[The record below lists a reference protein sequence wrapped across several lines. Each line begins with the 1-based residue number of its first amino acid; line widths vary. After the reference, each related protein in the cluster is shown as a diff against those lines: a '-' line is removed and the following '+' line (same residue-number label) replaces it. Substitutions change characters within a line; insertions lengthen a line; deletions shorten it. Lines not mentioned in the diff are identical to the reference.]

1 MTSICAAELQIFNL
15 YIVSEKSAEKVPVIH
30 DNASDFSFEFS
41 EKWLLLIKYS

>member
-41 EKWLLLIKYS
+41 EK